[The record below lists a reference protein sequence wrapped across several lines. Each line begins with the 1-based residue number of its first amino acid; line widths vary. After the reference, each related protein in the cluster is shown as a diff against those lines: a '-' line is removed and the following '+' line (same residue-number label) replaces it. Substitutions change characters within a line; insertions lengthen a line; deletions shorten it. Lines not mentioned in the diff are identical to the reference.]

1 MANVKL
7 KISLIDI
14 QMKTL
19 ANRKVALGT
28 TILISKRNDL
38 EIDIQRE

>member
-1 MANVKL
+1 
-7 KISLIDI
+7 
-14 QMKTL
+14 MKTL

-28 TILISKRNDL
+28 TILISKSNDL